1 MNTLIIQP
9 TRKWFSFSKE
19 TVKNILTSVSI
30 WKRNRTSR
38 AKLSNLPDYI
48 LDDIGLTKQ
57 QAKKEEEK
65 YFWQK

>member
-1 MNTLIIQP
+1 MSTLIIQS
-9 TRKWFSFSKE
+9 TRKWFPFNKE
-19 TVKNILTSVSI
+19 LVKNILTSVSV

-57 QAKKEEEK
+57 QAKKEVEK